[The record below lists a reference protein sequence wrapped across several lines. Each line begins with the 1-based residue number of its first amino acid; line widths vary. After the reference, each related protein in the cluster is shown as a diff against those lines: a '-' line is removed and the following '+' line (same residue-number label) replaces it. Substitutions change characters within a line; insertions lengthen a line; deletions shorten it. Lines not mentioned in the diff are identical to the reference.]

1 MIASLT
7 LLTSGARMVSL
18 RSLFCHCLLRSRFA
32 RWLWLSALL
41 GLASCQS
48 APTTVPFDLVVANV
62 ALVDAGAG
70 RRDAQNLYVRDGRI
84 VRIDPASE
92 ALQPGTRTLDGT
104 GKVLIPGLWD
114 MHVHVLYEP
123 ALTAPMADLFL
134 DYGITSVRDTG
145 GLLAPLL
152 PVVEQWRSD
161 AVQAPN
167 IYYSGP
173 LLDGGIVVY
182 DGEGRPEI
190 GIANGSIDAAR
201 ANFARLQA
209 AQVDFIK
216 IYELVAPEVF
226 AEFVALAEAA
236 GLPIAAHVPL
246 SMTAETA
253 GPRVDSMEHLRN
265 IELACSDE
273 ADALLA
279 LRQERIANAA
289 PAEGGFKLRSGLH
302 RDQRPR
308 ALASMKVDSVR
319 CQAVIAALTDT
330 IQVPTMRLNT
340 IGGYSPLKRPDWQDA
355 LGDLPTEVAER
366 WLERA
371 QYFAG
376 VMGPSADSAVDWNF
390 SLVQALHA
398 GGVPIGAGTD
408 TPIAQAIPGYSL
420 HTELERMVDSGL
432 SARTALAAATL
443 RPAEFFGKQ
452 DQMGSLKVGQQAD
465 LVLLS
470 GDPLQ
475 DIRNTRA
482 IEAVVLHGELVRG
495 LKLR

>member
-1 MIASLT
+1 M
-7 LLTSGARMVSL
+7 
-18 RSLFCHCLLRSRFA
+18 
-32 RWLWLSALL
+32 LSVPGFRCAFGRNLGCRALL
-41 GLASCQS
+41 LLSLAFGLAGCQS
-48 APTTVPFDLVVANV
+48 APPPQTYDLAIANV

-70 RRDAQNLYVRDGRI
+70 RRDARHLYVREGRI
-84 VRIDPASE
+84 ARIDPAS
-92 ALQPGTRTLDGT
+92 APLQASNRTLDGS

-123 ALTAPMADLFL
+123 ALTEPMAALFL

-145 GLLAPLL
+145 GLLDPLL
-152 PVVEQWRSD
+152 PVVERWRSP

-182 DGEGRPEI
+182 DGDDRPEI
-190 GIANGSIDAAR
+190 GIANGSIAAAR

-209 AQVDFIK
+209 AKVDFIK

-226 AEFVALAEAA
+226 AEFVALAEDAA
-236 GLPIAAHVPL
+236 LPIAAHVPL

-253 GPRVDSMEHLRN
+253 GPQVDSMEHLRN

-279 LRQERIANAA
+279 LRQERIANAVA
-289 PAEGGFKLRSGLH
+289 AEGGYQLRSGLH

-308 ALASMKVDSVR
+308 ALASMNVDSAR
-319 CQAVIAALTDT
+319 CGAVLSALANT

-340 IGGYSPLKRPDWQDA
+340 IGAYSPLARPDWRDA
-355 LGDLPTEVAER
+355 LGDLPPALAAHWLARAE
-366 WLERA
+366 
-371 QYFAG
+371 YFAG
-376 VMGPSADSAVDWNF
+376 IMGPSADATVAWNF

-398 GGVPIGAGTD
+398 SGVPIGAGTD

-432 SARTALAAATL
+432 SPRTALAAATL

-452 DQMGSLKVGQQAD
+452 DEMGLLQVGQQAD

-470 GDPLQ
+470 ADPLQ

-482 IEAVVLHGELVRG
+482 IDAVVLNGELVRG
-495 LKLR
+495 LNLR